1 MSTITTHNALSTPL
15 ERGQEELAAAQV
27 LLDAGFPSQA
37 LSRACAAALNAARA
51 ALLAIGEA
59 PSTSAGVVSAFAR
72 RVVTDDTL
80 EPDHARTLRKLFEDR
95 NDVDHALGRAPAA
108 EADEAILAAKILVNA
123 AARFIDER
131 ARRDS

>member
-1 MSTITTHNALSTPL
+1 MTTIATHNALSTPL

-51 ALLAIGEA
+51 ALLAVGEA

-72 RVVTDDTL
+72 RVVADDTL
-80 EPDHARTLRKLFEDR
+80 EPDHARALRKLFEDR
-95 NDVDHALGRAPAA
+95 NDVDHALARAPAG
-108 EADEAILAAKILVNA
+108 EADEAILAAKLVVTA
-123 AARFIDER
+123 AARFVDQR
-131 ARRDS
+131 ARRAS